1 MIYYDRVSKIYA
13 DNSIA
18 LEDVSF
24 SVEPGEFISFVG
36 HSGAGKTT
44 LVKMLLAEEKPTTG
58 SVFFE
63 SINVHEIPL
72 SKVGDLRRKIG
83 TVFQDF
89 RLLPNKTAYE
99 NIAFAMEAA
108 GRAEAEIRSDVPHVL
123 ELVDLGDKIN
133 NFPHEL
139 SGGEQQRV
147 AIARAIVNQPDVIV
161 ADEPT
166 GNLDPVNTFEVVQ
179 ILKKIN
185 DLGTTILLTTHNKGV
200 IDNLK
205 KRVITMDRGKVSPWT
220 AARSSAMTRRESIYY
235 RYEMAHDK
243 TDIPRRLVKLFAQR
257 VRLLRIRAR
266 HDGDALYRRSN
277 LVCRRYT
284 RLGAPG
290 TA

>member
-13 DNSIA
+13 DSSAA

-24 SVEPGEFISFVG
+24 SVEPGEFISIVG

-44 LVKMLLAEEKPTTG
+44 LVKMLLAEERPSAG
-58 SVFFE
+58 AVFFE
-63 SINVHEIPL
+63 SINIHDLPL
-72 SKVGDLRRKIG
+72 YRMGEMRRKIG

-89 RLLPNKTAYE
+89 RLLPQKTAYE

-108 GRAEAEIRSDVPHVL
+108 GRSEADIRSDVPHVL
-123 ELVDLGDKIN
+123 ELVDLGDKMN
-133 NFPHEL
+133 NFPDEL

-185 DLGTTILLTTHNKGV
+185 DLGTTIILTTHNKGV
-200 IDNLK
+200 IDSLK
-205 KRVITMDRGKVSPWT
+205 KRVITMDRGKVI
-220 AARSSAMTRRESIYY
+220 RDDREG
-235 RYEMAHDK
+235 RY
-243 TDIPRRLVKLFAQR
+243 IL
-257 VRLLRIRAR
+257 
-266 HDGDALYRRSN
+266 
-277 LVCRRYT
+277 
-284 RLGAPG
+284 
-290 TA
+290 